1 MSLSRRAKRRAEEI
15 ASLEDSG
22 SIAPLLRPHTQ
33 EVSFT
38 VISDSSSET
47 TTSSLPRPPRPLY
60 LAEATPIPTPPPAPE
75 DIAMPDAPP
84 IKRRVQL
91 QADFEEHFEEILD
104 ALLEPEANPK
114 ANDLCECGRGLFA
127 VTQCRDCVAYSSSCT
142 LCFVDRHRYSPFHWA
157 EVWDPQ
163 RGFFVRHDIS
173 KLEVPANSVRA
184 GHGGVVVQLGH
195 NGAACPYPTA
205 ERMFTVVDVNGVHST
220 RLAFCGCIQPTN
232 KPIQLLRS
240 GLFPASVREPLTAF
254 TISLLKQFQLHN
266 FESKK
271 SAYDYMKAIR
281 RLSDNAFT
289 ADVANPYAAFLRVI
303 RIYNYLTLR
312 KRAGQAHGI
321 DGVLSHRRAGNLLV
335 WCPACPEPG
344 FNSDPVSSTTP
355 AELRHLNQIQR
366 TLDGNFQT
374 GQFNKN
380 TDPDDVSFCEGD
392 GYMPLDAP
400 YRDYLEMTPLSTEKS
415 TCGYLTVVNK
425 QNKKKFKNMAV
436 TGTLNCQCSHVFVL
450 SSVDMHYGER
460 YVPLSGTQQVNWN
473 AQFRFSNADMA
484 LAIELRKW
492 TSGTFN
498 AALRFEIDDI
508 DQVATYDIACE
519 YTKHLRERFE
529 KHFPELVHL
538 VERIRWG
545 VPALHVQGHQD
556 SCIYLFGTAYMDNVA
571 HFHGESAEQYWP
583 ECNQLGALVRQMNL
597 GHRHDTLII
606 HHGDW
611 NWKKT
616 ETIVVT
622 LFDDLALAK
631 SNYEKKFLH
640 FVGLTATHQDRVVR
654 WRTLSRTPRLVGK
667 EAVSVYKH
675 GSTKVPSQ
683 QAIFQH
689 FIKDDESFAR
699 TTVSKGVVANLLDE
713 GLKMQEEQHRLSSL
727 IAQSTDHDLES
738 RKKEIESRLN
748 KLETRLQDW
757 RKLQKT
763 LMPGV
768 ADKVAAQALTSPPL
782 QAEKLF
788 LPSDFTS
795 AERTTFGLDD
805 LAAEESRWREGQM
818 FDILR
823 AVQNNVKA
831 TNALRRDK
839 IKNDRYQKEN
849 MRSSERIRESL
860 RHREV
865 WMTIFAS
872 ARAAIL
878 MLDGETK
885 FPALTEADLYMKPIM
900 DKRRLGDSEL
910 SDGALWTALAPQVQ
924 EEDEDGMD
932 IDKQT
937 TSTATQILP
946 ASGTQMDKR
955 RTGPRAQKQTK
966 IQPPEDLKD
975 KQESREIGWV
985 WQLGKL
991 AKMSDSE
998 LDDWAS
1004 EGDQVQWFRAEAD
1017 MLRWREQKEQKL
1029 AEILRVRRS
1038 FLKMHSTWTT
1048 LSASAVKPG
1057 YAAFARQKAAMY
1069 QRMAQDTA
1077 TRLASAG
1084 YSEFLVEGFNL
1095 VEWVQQERSTEDA
1108 KFERLVYSK
1117 SSE

>member
-1 MSLSRRAKRRAEEI
+1 M
-15 ASLEDSG
+15 
-22 SIAPLLRPHTQ
+22 
-33 EVSFT
+33 
-38 VISDSSSET
+38 
-47 TTSSLPRPPRPLY
+47 
-60 LAEATPIPTPPPAPE
+60 
-75 DIAMPDAPP
+75 M
-84 IKRRVQL
+84 
-91 QADFEEHFEEILD
+91 
-104 ALLEPEANPK
+104 
-114 ANDLCECGRGLFA
+114 
-127 VTQCRDCVAYSSSCT
+127 
-142 LCFVDRHRYSPFHWA
+142 
-157 EVWDPQ
+157 
-163 RGFFVRHDIS
+163 
-173 KLEVPANSVRA
+173 
-184 GHGGVVVQLGH
+184 
-195 NGAACPYPTA
+195 
-205 ERMFTVVDVNGVHST
+205 M
-220 RLAFCGCIQPTN
+220 
-232 KPIQLLRS
+232 
-240 GLFPASVREPLTAF
+240 
-254 TISLLKQFQLHN
+254 
-266 FESKK
+266 
-271 SAYDYMKAIR
+271 
-281 RLSDNAFT
+281 
-289 ADVANPYAAFLRVI
+289 
-303 RIYNYLTLR
+303 
-312 KRAGQAHGI
+312 
-321 DGVLSHRRAGNLLV
+321 
-335 WCPACPEPG
+335 
-344 FNSDPVSSTTP
+344 
-355 AELRHLNQIQR
+355 
-366 TLDGNFQT
+366 
-374 GQFNKN
+374 
-380 TDPDDVSFCEGD
+380 
-392 GYMPLDAP
+392 
-400 YRDYLEMTPLSTEKS
+400 
-415 TCGYLTVVNK
+415 
-425 QNKKKFKNMAV
+425 NKKKFKNMAV

-450 SSVDMHYGER
+450 SSVDMHYGE
-460 YVPLSGTQQVNWN
+460 
-473 AQFRFSNADMA
+473 RFSNADMA

-597 GHRHDTLII
+597 
-606 HHGDW
+606 
-611 NWKKT
+611 
-616 ETIVVT
+616 VVT

-699 TTVSKGVVANLLDE
+699 TTVSKGVVASLLDE
-713 GLKMQEEQHRLSSL
+713 GLEMQEEQHRLSSL

-795 AERTTFGLDD
+795 AERTI
-805 LAAEESRWREGQM
+805 SRR
-818 FDILR
+818 R
-823 AVQNNVKA
+823 SHNNVKA

-900 DKRRLGDSEL
+900 DKRRLGDSKL

-937 TSTATQILP
+937 N
-946 ASGTQMDKR
+946 
-955 RTGPRAQKQTK
+955 
-966 IQPPEDLKD
+966 
-975 KQESREIGWV
+975 
-985 WQLGKL
+985 
-991 AKMSDSE
+991 SE

-1004 EGDQVQWFRAEAD
+1004 EGDQVQWFRAEAE